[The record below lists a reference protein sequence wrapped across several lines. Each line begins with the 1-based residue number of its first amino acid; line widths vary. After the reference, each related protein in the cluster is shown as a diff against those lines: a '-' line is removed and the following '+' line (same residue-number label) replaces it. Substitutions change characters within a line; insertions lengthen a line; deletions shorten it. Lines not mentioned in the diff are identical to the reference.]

1 MSSFVL
7 RAAVFPDNSVAD
19 VLIEDSRISEIGQNL
34 QVDEV
39 IDCTELRL
47 LPGFVDLHTHL
58 REPGFEASETV
69 LTGTQSAALGGFT
82 AVHAMA
88 NTSPVADN
96 AAVVELVR
104 NLGERAG
111 YVDVFP
117 IGAVTKG
124 LEGTQMAELGLM
136 NKSQAKVKVFSDDGK
151 CVSDALVMKRALEY
165 VKSFDGVIA
174 QHAQEPSLTEGAQM
188 NDSELSAV
196 LGLKGWP
203 AVAEESIIARDVLL
217 AEHTG
222 ARLHICHL
230 STAGSVEVIRWAK
243 ARGIGVTA
251 EVTPHHLMLTEQLVN
266 DYNPLY
272 KVNPPLR
279 KQSDLLALREALID
293 GTIDIIATDHAPH
306 AAELKDCEFS
316 AAAFGMVGLETAAA
330 VAQNVLIESGKSNW
344 QRLAEV
350 LSHNP
355 ARIARD
361 ENQGEAIAVGAVAN
375 LTLIDSQATR
385 VIEVSTAS
393 KSANNP
399 YRGLQLKGQV
409 VHTIYRGSFTV
420 KNSVLQK
427 VVSE

>member
-7 RAAVFPDNSVAD
+7 RGAVFADDSVAD
-19 VLIEDSRISEIGQNL
+19 VLVADGRIVEIGNNL
-34 QVDEV
+34 QGDEV
-39 IDCTELRL
+39 IDCTGLRL

-69 LTGTQSAALGGFT
+69 LTGSQSAALGGYT

-88 NTSPVADN
+88 NTNPVADN
-96 AAVVELVR
+96 AAVVEMVR
-104 NLGERAG
+104 NLGARAG
-111 YVDVFP
+111 YVEVFP

-124 LEGTQMAELGLM
+124 LEGAQMAELGLM
-136 NKSQAKVKVFSDDGK
+136 NQSQAQVKVFSDDGK

-174 QHAQEPSLTEGAQM
+174 QHAQEPKLTDGSQM

-243 ARGIGVTA
+243 SRGISVTA
-251 EVTPHHLMLTEQLVN
+251 EVTPHHLMLTEQLVSE
-266 DYNPLY
+266 YNPLY

-279 KQSDLLALREALID
+279 KQSDVLALREALID

-330 VAQNVLIESGKSNW
+330 VAQNVLIESGRSNW

-350 LSHNP
+350 MSHNP
-355 ARIARD
+355 ARIGRD

-375 LTLIDSQATR
+375 LTLIDAEAVRTIAAQ
-385 VIEVSTAS
+385 TAS
-393 KSANNP
+393 KSSNNP
-399 YRGLQLKGQV
+399 YQGLQLKGKV
-409 VHTIYRGSFTV
+409 VHTIYRGQFTV
-420 KNSVLQK
+420 RNSELQK
-427 VVSE
+427 VVSA